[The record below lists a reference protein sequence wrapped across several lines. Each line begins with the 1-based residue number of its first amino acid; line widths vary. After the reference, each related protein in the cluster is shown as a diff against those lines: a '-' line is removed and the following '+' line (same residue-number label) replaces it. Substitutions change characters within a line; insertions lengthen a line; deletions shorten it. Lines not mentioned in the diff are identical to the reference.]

1 MRNCERMR
9 IPKEVGLREELGE
22 ERDSVFWGA
31 PQRITSSE
39 PSPLDI

>member
-22 ERDSVFWGA
+22 ER
-31 PQRITSSE
+31 REETITG
-39 PSPLDI
+39 SPVRLCDQGQP